1 MENKTGV
8 RQKNLL
14 RTVKLA
20 ICESSRMQYR
30 RIIWLKLARVSPEQ
44 EHYHP
49 PPSGRS
55 PSLAIVAARFFFQ
68 CPAVYQSIV
77 INAAKSGGQEIF
89 YFSLFP
95 RTTAE
100 RGWTSG
106 FLGYPPRP
114 YAILFVIARSLV
126 HDGRP
131 VVMPKWRIF
140 IIKIESAFRIG
151 RECTESRTFRKIEGN
166 YIH

>member
-77 INAAKSGGQEIF
+77 INAAKSGGQEDADKKSLRTGSLRRPLCLLAFIF
-89 YFSLFP
+89 RYSREQP
-95 RTTAE
+95 R
-100 RGWTSG
+100 
-106 FLGYPPRP
+106 
-114 YAILFVIARSLV
+114 
-126 HDGRP
+126 
-131 VVMPKWRIF
+131 
-140 IIKIESAFRIG
+140 SAVGHRD
-151 RECTESRTFRKIEGN
+151 S
-166 YIH
+166 